1 VICELFFII
10 LAYGFDCIAELR
22 RDLSFKGLKNIL
34 TISLILKAYH
44 TQGLYKV
51 VEYHKNK
58 AIALL

>member
-1 VICELFFII
+1 VIYKLFFII

-22 RDLSFKGLKNIL
+22 RDLGFKGLENIL
-34 TISLILKAYH
+34 TVSLILKVYY

-51 VEYHKNK
+51 VEYRKNK